1 MKSRVA
7 GVFERGGSPFCVA
20 ECCKLLMC
28 LLCISRG
35 FISDGFIS

>member
-7 GVFERGGSPFCVA
+7 GVSERGGSPFCVA

-28 LLCISRG
+28 LLCMLMWIQQ
-35 FISDGFIS
+35 